1 MVSTSD
7 AFAVYHCI
15 TPDAV
20 LTTDRTDAS
29 TNSCAL
35 LSARVP
41 RCVLHERAVAQQ
53 LWRPGTVARSGID
66 ARPVNP
72 AVAQDTI
79 ASTICARGWTRTIRP
94 SQSHT
99 QALKRQG
106 IAAYGYTDKDP
117 RDYQEDHL
125 IPLELGGDAADP
137 HNLWPQ
143 PRFTSDGWDAEAKDR
158 LERRLHLLVCRG
170 MVSLAVAQRAIA
182 IDWVGAYRRYV
193 APGDRYVLR
202 SFSRSE

>member
-1 MVSTSD
+1 MLRPIAAPSLAQ
-7 AFAVYHCI
+7 AFCAAFFTTVLSLGGFRAEAQLPDPAL
-15 TPDAV
+15 TPGA
-20 LTTDRTDAS
+20 
-29 TNSCAL
+29 
-35 LSARVP
+35 
-41 RCVLHERAVAQQ
+41 
-53 LWRPGTVARSGID
+53 
-66 ARPVNP
+66 VNP

-158 LERRLHLLVCRG
+158 LERRLHALVCRG
-170 MVSLAVAQRAIA
+170 VVPLGVAQRAIA
-182 IDWVGAYRRYV
+182 TDWVGAYRRYV
-193 APGDRYVLR
+193 GAR
-202 SFSRSE
+202 